1 MLVLLAKS
9 GPPFLLVLRVVKHTH
24 HPLACCCCCRYQA
37 VNGQPKVVLPGLQAN
52 DFGIRS
58 DADDCSCKHVMA
70 GGDHDGLC
78 CVCLRNSTS
87 ELANIINGY
96 K

>member
-1 MLVLLAKS
+1 MVHQHA
-9 GPPFLLVLRVVKHTH
+9 H
-24 HPLACCCCCRYQA
+24 HPLAL
-37 VNGQPKVVLPGLQAN
+37 VVVGQPKVVLPGSQAN

>member
-1 MLVLLAKS
+1 M
-9 GPPFLLVLRVVKHTH
+9 
-24 HPLACCCCCRYQA
+24 
-37 VNGQPKVVLPGLQAN
+37 LPGSQAN